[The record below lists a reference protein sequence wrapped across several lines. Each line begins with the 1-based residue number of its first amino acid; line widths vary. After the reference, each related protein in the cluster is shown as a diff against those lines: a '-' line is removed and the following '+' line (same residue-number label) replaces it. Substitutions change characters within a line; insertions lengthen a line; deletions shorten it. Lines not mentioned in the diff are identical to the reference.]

1 MKNTNQFL
9 KIGNKEFKSRLLLGT
24 GKYSSLDVMKESL
37 FNSKCEIV
45 TVAVRRIKG
54 LENGHKGLMDS
65 IDWKNIWMLPNT
77 AGCTNAEEAI
87 RVARLGRELAKLAGQ
102 ENNNFVK
109 LEVIPDKKYL
119 LPDPIE
125 TLKASEQLVKEGFSV
140 LPYINSDPLIAKK
153 LEEIGCAT
161 VMPLG
166 SPIGS
171 AQGIRNA
178 ANIAMI
184 IEDAQIPIIVDAGI
198 GVPSEAAQALEMGA
212 DGVLINSAIA
222 LAKNPILMAQAFSQA
237 TEAGRDAYL
246 SGRLPEKMLANPS
259 SPVEGV
265 ISNN

>member
-1 MKNTNQFL
+1 MKESSKFL
-9 KIGNKEFKSRLLLGT
+9 KIGDKEFKSRLLVGT
-24 GKYSSLDVMKESL
+24 GKYSSLEVMQKSL
-37 FNSKCEIV
+37 INTNCEIV

-54 LENGHKGLMDS
+54 LEQGHEGLMKS
-65 IDWKNIWMLPNT
+65 INWKNIWMLPNT
-77 AGCTNAEEAI
+77 AGCSNAEEAI

-119 LPDPIE
+119 LPDPLG
-125 TLKASEQLVKEGFSV
+125 TLKAAEQLVKEGFTV
-140 LPYINSDPLIAKK
+140 LPYINSDPLIAKQ

-184 IEDAQIPIIVDAGI
+184 IEESQIPIIIDAGI

-212 DGVLINSAIA
+212 DGVLINSGIA
-222 LAKNPILMAQAFSQA
+222 LARNPALMALAFSKA

-246 SGRLPEKMLANPS
+246 SGRLQESQIAKPS
-259 SPVEGV
+259 SPLDGV
-265 ISNN
+265 ISTN

>member
-1 MKNTNQFL
+1 MQKTNKFL
-9 KIGNKEFKSRLLLGT
+9 KIGNKEFKSRLLIGT
-24 GKYSSLDVMKESL
+24 GKYASLEVMHQSL
-37 FNSKCEIV
+37 VNTKCEIV
-45 TVAVRRIKG
+45 TVAVRRIQG
-54 LENGHKGLMDS
+54 LEHGHQGLIES

-77 AGCTNAEEAI
+77 AGCKNAEEAI
-87 RVARLGRELAKLAGQ
+87 RIARLGRELAKLAGQ

-109 LEVIPDKKYL
+109 LEVIPEKKYL
-119 LPDPIE
+119 LPDPIG
-125 TLKASEQLVKEGFSV
+125 TLKAAEQLVKEGFTV
-140 LPYINSDPLIAKK
+140 LPYINSDPLIAKQ

-184 IEDAQIPIIVDAGI
+184 IEESRIPIIIDAGI
-198 GVPSEAAQALEMGA
+198 GVPSEAAQAMEMGA

-222 LAKNPILMAQAFSQA
+222 LAKNPILMSQAFSKA

-246 SGRLPEKMLANPS
+246 SGRLQKNLLANPS
-259 SPVEGV
+259 SPLDGV